1 VDDLR
6 THELERI
13 CLSAY
18 LPVYGADAL
27 ATAGATCLRARAAPD
42 SPMMNRVVGLGLG
55 PALEEG
61 DVDAALAAMGD
72 TTFYVAVSPDADPRL
87 DPLLEARG
95 LEVGLG
101 WMLFERGPLP
111 PPAVETT
118 LAVAE
123 VDTDS
128 AGDWARIVLEGYG
141 LPDACAPMVERVPG
155 LAGWHAYMALAGGDP
170 AGAAAVWIDGEAA
183 YFGFAATRPE
193 HRGKG
198 GQGAL
203 FAARIERAVAA
214 GCSRLVTETGERR
227 DDGPG
232 NSYRNILRYGFE
244 ERVLVA
250 HRLRRRAAGQSTA
263 A

>member
-1 VDDLR
+1 MR
-6 THELERI
+6 ELERI
-13 CLSAY
+13 CLSAH

-87 DPLLEARG
+87 DALLEARG

-118 LAVAE
+118 
-123 VDTDS
+123 
-128 AGDWARIVLEGYG
+128 
-141 LPDACAPMVERVPG
+141 
-155 LAGWHAYMALAGGDP
+155 
-170 AGAAAVWIDGEAA
+170 
-183 YFGFAATRPE
+183 
-193 HRGKG
+193 
-198 GQGAL
+198 
-203 FAARIERAVAA
+203 
-214 GCSRLVTETGERR
+214 
-227 DDGPG
+227 
-232 NSYRNILRYGFE
+232 
-244 ERVLVA
+244 
-250 HRLRRRAAGQSTA
+250 
-263 A
+263 